1 MGAVLARVSATFLFA
16 AVAFSTVTAR
26 ANPEPPYAYDAR
38 VAGMGGAASASVDNA
53 AALFHNPGQLD
64 QVERFSV
71 TAVLTSLLVNL
82 RAPFAGPGTEQD
94 SGIQYAPLMFLGGVG
109 RVHERVTVG
118 LGAYIYTGFGG
129 GYRTVDCIGYGD
141 DVPCDDPTYAGII
154 EPPQEQQ
161 VTLFV
166 AELAVP
172 VQVSV
177 TDWLSLGV
185 ALRLP
190 WGRQRVTATQELPD
204 ANENTLDFGR
214 ADQEISG
221 FGIPGILFGASIRP
235 VDGLTIALVY
245 RSKVWV
251 TMDGL
256 TTADNPFG
264 DDRPPLEIDTST
276 RWYVPHMLR
285 FGIAY
290 RTWHDRLTISGDF
303 KAQFHREA
311 NKSQI
316 FELDDPLVPD
326 TVAQF
331 NWRNALVGALGLEIY
346 ATPRLPLR
354 VGASLARSA
363 TNPDTITPFTP
374 PPGIQYGFYGG
385 FGIDVDPIDI
395 DLAAGWGG
403 GRAYHRTETGDLCRD
418 VDGST
423 RTMGRG
429 ASRQILASGGCPGT
443 YDVDS
448 WFISFSATYRM

>member
-1 MGAVLARVSATFLFA
+1 MSAVLVRVSAAFLF
-16 AVAFSTVTAR
+16 VAIASSAMTAR

-38 VAGMGGAASASVDNA
+38 VAGMAGAASASVDNA
-53 AALFHNPGQLD
+53 AALFHNPAQLD

-129 GYRTVDCIGYGD
+129 GFRTVDCIGYGT
-141 DVPCDDPTYAGII
+141 DVPCDDPSYAGII
-154 EPPQEQQ
+154 EPPQEQR

-185 ALRLP
+185 ALRMP

-214 ADQEISG
+214 ADQEITG

-235 VDGLTIALVY
+235 VDGLSLALVY

-264 DDRPPLEIDTST
+264 DDRPPLEIATST

-290 RTWHDRLTISGDF
+290 TTWEDRLTISGDF

-354 VGASLARSA
+354 IGASLARSA

-385 FGIDVDPIDI
+385 FGIDADPIDI

-403 GRAYHRTETGDLCRD
+403 GKEYVRTETGELCRD
-418 VDGST
+418 IDGPT

-429 ASRQILASGGCPGT
+429 ANRQILASGGCPGT